1 MRRAAGSIPDLAA
14 SPPEPLCALDSGA
27 GGRALEAEVGLVGFE
42 DGMAQTRRPDNGQ
55 VGPHDKGAPSTAVRA
70 TLHGP
75 A

>member
-1 MRRAAGSIPDLAA
+1 LRRAAGSVPDLAA
-14 SPPEPLCALDSGA
+14 SRRNYLCALDSGA
-27 GGRALEAEVGLVGFE
+27 GGRALKAEVGLVGFE

-55 VGPHDKGAPSTAVRA
+55 VGPYDKGAPSTAVRA